1 MASRQQSLL
10 QAFRRRAQNCRLAVA
25 ITSGASA
32 AASRMLQS
40 PFATERG
47 KVDQNA
53 GQEEAIAKAKGAT
66 AKHQQV
72 ASSRLAL
79 RRRDRERRVPSPR
92 VKTPKC
98 AARTLPRPRKTPP
111 RHPRRTSRKRVQNKK
126 ADAEARGEAKEST
139 GKSTA
144 KAGQA
149 RARSDAKQRKLRPRL
164 KSPNPSQRYIGWGRG

>member
-79 RRRDRERRVPSPR
+79 RRRDRERRVLSPR
-92 VKTPKC
+92 VKTPQC

-111 RHPRRTSRKRVQNKK
+111 RHPPRTSRKRVQTRRATRKPGEKPRK
-126 ADAEARGEAKEST
+126 APATPR
-139 GKSTA
+139 
-144 KAGQA
+144 
-149 RARSDAKQRKLRPRL
+149 RKLAKRAPD
-164 KSPNPSQRYIGWGRG
+164 PTPSSES